1 MLYQVVGI
9 LFPIFAIVFV
19 GFCVGRWLKPD
30 LAVMNRINMDI
41 FCPALVFSSLV
52 AMPLDSNQLPLLSA
66 ALIAVLLPGLL
77 MVPISKLLGLN
88 FRTWAPPNMF
98 RNSGNLAIPLFTY
111 TFGESALAPAI
122 LLFVVSTVLHSSV
135 GLAILSRGNPIKQ
148 LLKMPVFLASLLAM
162 TLNLAH
168 ISVWRPLMD
177 ATSLL
182 GQAAVPIMLIALG
195 RQMCNIQIKGIKVGL
210 YGTLLS
216 IFTGSIALFIIYWL
230 IPLPALQLQM
240 LVLFTLLPPAVMNYM
255 FAERFAIEPD
265 KVASMV
271 LISNLFT
278 VLTLPLILTVA
289 LHLGG

>member
-1 MLYQVVGI
+1 MLYQVVDI
-9 LFPIFAIVFV
+9 LFPIFAIVLV
-19 GFCVGRWLKPD
+19 GFILGRWLKPD
-30 LAVMNRINMDI
+30 LAVTNRINMDV

-52 AMPLDSNQLPLLSA
+52 AMPLNTNQLPLLSA
-66 ALIAVLLPGLL
+66 ALVAVLLPGLL
-77 MVPISKLLGLN
+77 MIPLSKLFGLS

-122 LLFVVSTVLHSSV
+122 LLFVVSTVLHASV

-148 LLKMPVFLASLLAM
+148 LLKMPVFLASVLAM

-168 ISVWRPLMD
+168 ISVWQPLMD

-216 IFTGSIALFIIYWL
+216 IFTGSVALFIIYWL
-230 IPLPALQLQM
+230 IPLPTLQLQM
-240 LVLFTLLPPAVMNYM
+240 IVLFTLLPPAVMNYM
-255 FAERFAIEPD
+255 FAERFNIEPD

-289 LHLGG
+289 LHLG